1 MVKLKAL
8 TFTGPAGRL
17 EGLLKF
23 DESVDPK
30 ALVVVCHPHPQFQGT
45 MHNKVV
51 FAVAETFFGLGCEVL
66 RFNFRGVG
74 LSAGTYDNGHG
85 EIEDALAAAEQL
97 RHVAPP
103 IWQWSSP
110 ASHAIP
116 AVGRTSP
123 HPGRQDRAK

>member
-30 ALVVVCHPHPQFQGT
+30 ALVVVCHSHPQFQGP

-51 FAVAETFFGLGCEVL
+51 FAVAEAFFGLGCEVL

-74 LSAGTYDNGHG
+74 LSAGTYDHWRG
-85 EIEDALAAAEQL
+85 ESGDALAAVEDRRQ
-97 RHVAPP
+97 RHPDLHCLIAGYSFGD
-103 IWQWSSP
+103 W
-110 ASHAIP
+110 
-116 AVGRTSP
+116 
-123 HPGRQDRAK
+123 